1 MRNYETKQDYR
12 CWICKDGDG
21 GKMRNPY
28 EPPKEEPHQK
38 DSDSW
43 GERYRPPTTDW
54 CDFAFVMF
62 IIALMYLAP
71 YLIEVL
77 AKIFKK
83 VV

>member
-1 MRNYETKQDYR
+1 VRGHEARENHCGWKR
-12 CWICKDGDG
+12 KDSDG
-21 GKMRNPY
+21 GEMNNPY
-28 EPPKEEPHQK
+28 EPPKKKSYQRE
-38 DSDSW
+38 SDRW
-43 GERYRPPTTDW
+43 GERHRPPTTDW

-62 IIALMYLAP
+62 IIALMYSAP